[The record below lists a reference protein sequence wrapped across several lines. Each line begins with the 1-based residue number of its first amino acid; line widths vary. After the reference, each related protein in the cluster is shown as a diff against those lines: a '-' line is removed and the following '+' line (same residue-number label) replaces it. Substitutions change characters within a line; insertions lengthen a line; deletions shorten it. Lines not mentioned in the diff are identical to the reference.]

1 LAGKHLKLLKTPFP
15 GTVSYSVQMP
25 LSKIE
30 ELLFSAAGN
39 SAHLLTNFRFADGHI
54 NLLLEPVS
62 ADQGAPGKVIQATFA
77 NAVIESIEEDE
88 SERESWPLDIIGF
101 DCVNQGQRWRFVLNC
116 WSVEWSWSS
125 EWPSLRT
132 MNA

>member
-1 LAGKHLKLLKTPFP
+1 
-15 GTVSYSVQMP
+15 MP

-39 SAHLLTNFRFADGHI
+39 TAQLLTNFRFADGRI
-54 NLLLEPVS
+54 NLLLEPAS

-88 SERESWPLDIIGF
+88 SERDPWPLDIIGF
-101 DCVNQGQRWRFVLNC
+101 DCFNHGQCWMFVLNC
-116 WSVEWSWSS
+116 RSVEWSWSS
-125 EWPSLRT
+125 EWLSLRP
-132 MNA
+132 